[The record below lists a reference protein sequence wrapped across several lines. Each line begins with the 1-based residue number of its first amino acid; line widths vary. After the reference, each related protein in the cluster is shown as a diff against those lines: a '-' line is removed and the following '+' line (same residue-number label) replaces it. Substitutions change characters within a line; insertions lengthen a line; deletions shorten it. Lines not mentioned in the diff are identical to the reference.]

1 MSWLTDLPLFGLV
14 AVFGAAAGAVWWAG
28 GRLSVQVAA
37 LADRIGMSQG
47 FAGMLLLGG
56 ITSLPEVATA
66 GSAGLTGSPDL
77 AVSNLIGTASINI
90 LLLVIADG
98 LVAGAALTALARS
111 SSPLLQGLLGM
122 LLMAGV
128 AAVVVV
134 GEREIPG
141 TGLGLGAT
149 GLLFGC
155 IGALWLASQ
164 YEKAPGWTVR
174 DDDGSRRGER
184 DDEER
189 QDGGVGRLVFGVLV
203 SAAVILGAG
212 FFLSQTAD
220 GIAEASGLG
229 VGLVGLVLVGFATSL
244 PELSSIRTAL
254 KIKRFDLA
262 VGDVMGTN
270 LFNVAVLFLV
280 DLAYRDGP
288 ALGNAGPFEA
298 VAALLALLVM
308 GLFVAGLLARRSGTL
323 LRLSTTSW
331 GVIVV
336 YAAGL
341 ALLATLDTG
350 G

>member
-1 MSWLTDLPLFGLV
+1 MQGLTQLSLPLSFGLFV
-14 AVFGAAAGAVWWAG
+14 LAGAAVWWAG
-28 GRLSVQVAA
+28 SRLSVQVAA
-37 LADRIGMSQG
+37 LADRLGMSQG

-90 LLLVIADG
+90 LLLVVADV

-111 SSPLLQGLLGM
+111 SSPLLQGVLGM
-122 LLMAGV
+122 ILMAGV
-128 AAVVVV
+128 AAVTVV

-141 TGLGLGAT
+141 TGLGFGTT
-149 GLLFGC
+149 GLLVGC
-155 IGALWLASQ
+155 LGALWLASQ

-174 DDDGSRRGER
+174 DDDGAGRGEA
-184 DDEER
+184 DDE
-189 QDGGVGRLVFGVLV
+189 GGEDRRTRGLILGVLL

-212 FFLSQTAD
+212 FVLSQTAD
-220 GIAEASGLG
+220 GIAQASGLG

-254 KIKRFDLA
+254 RIKRFDLA

-270 LFNVAVLFLV
+270 LFNVAVLFVV

-288 ALGNAGPFEA
+288 ALENAGRFEA
-298 VAALLALLVM
+298 VAALLALAVM
-308 GLFVAGLLARRSGTL
+308 GLFIAGLLARRTRTL
-323 LRLSTTSW
+323 FRLSTSSW
-331 GVIVV
+331 GVVVV

-341 ALLATLDTG
+341 VVLATLGTES
-350 G
+350 